1 MFEKIYLSIVV
12 PVFNEQDNVRKLHA
26 EITAVLEKLEKS
38 YEIIFVNDGSVDKTL
53 ENCKGLRPL
62 KIINFRRNFGQTASL
77 DAGFKEA
84 KGNIIIAMDGDL
96 QDDPTNIPKLLKKM
110 KEGNFDIVASWRK
123 IRRDSFSKKLLS
135 KGADTLRKFLL
146 NDGIHDSGCMLRA
159 YKRECLANLD
169 LMGEMHRF
177 IPATLGMRGF
187 KIGEVEV
194 NHRPRIHGVTKYNYK
209 RLLKGFLDALGVWFW
224 MKYASRPLHLF
235 GGVGLFSFILGGLFL
250 LTLFVARIFYA
261 YSLSDKVWPLLAIFL
276 MMVGVQLF
284 VSGLMAD
291 VLVKSRYKGKKMNYT
306 IREIIENK
314 N

>member
-1 MFEKIYLSIVV
+1 MSNKINLSIVV
-12 PVFNEQDNVRKLHA
+12 PVFNEQDNVKKLH
-26 EITAVLEKLEKS
+26 EEVVKVLSKLDKS
-38 YEIIFVNDGSVDKTL
+38 YEIIFVNDGSRDKTL

-84 KGNIIIAMDGDL
+84 KGEIVIAMDGDL
-96 QDDPTNIPKLLKKM
+96 QDDPANIPGLLKKM
-110 KEGNFDIVASWRK
+110 REENLDVVSSWRRK
-123 IRRDSFSKKLLS
+123 RKDPWSKRLLS
-135 KGADTLRKFLL
+135 RGADFLRKMLI
-146 NDGIHDSGCMLRA
+146 NDGVHDSGCQYRA
-159 YKRECLANLD
+159 YKKECLEKLD

-177 IPATLGMRGF
+177 IPATLIIKGF
-187 KIGEVEV
+187 RVGEIEV

-209 RLLKGFLDALGVWFW
+209 RLVKGFLDVLGVWFW

-235 GGVGLFSFILGGLFL
+235 GGAGLFSFILGAVVLIALFA
-250 LTLFVARIFYA
+250 ARIFYA

-291 VLVKSRYKGKKMNYT
+291 ILVKSRYQGKNMNYSVK
-306 IREIIENK
+306 EVIENE
-314 N
+314 

>member
-1 MFEKIYLSIVV
+1 MDISIVV
-12 PVFNEQDNVRKLHA
+12 PVFNEQDNVKKLHE
-26 EITAVLEKLEKS
+26 EIVEALKKMDRS

-53 ENCKGLRPL
+53 ENCRKLKPL

-84 KGNIIIAMDGDL
+84 KGNIIVAMDGDL
-96 QDDPTNIPKLLKKM
+96 QDDPANIPKLLNKM
-110 KEGNFDIVASWRK
+110 KEGGFDLVASWRRVRK
-123 IRRDSFSKKLLS
+123 DSLSKKLLS
-135 KGADTLRKFLL
+135 KGADMLRKFLL

-159 YKRECLANLD
+159 YRKECLEKLD

-209 RLLKGFLDALGVWFW
+209 RLLKGFLDVLGVWFW

-235 GGVGLFSFILGGLFL
+235 GGAGLFSFILGAILLVLLFI
-250 LTLFVARIFYA
+250 ARIFYA

-291 VLVKSRYKGKKMNYT
+291 ILVKSRYRGKNMNYS
-306 IREIIENK
+306 IKEVIENS
-314 N
+314 